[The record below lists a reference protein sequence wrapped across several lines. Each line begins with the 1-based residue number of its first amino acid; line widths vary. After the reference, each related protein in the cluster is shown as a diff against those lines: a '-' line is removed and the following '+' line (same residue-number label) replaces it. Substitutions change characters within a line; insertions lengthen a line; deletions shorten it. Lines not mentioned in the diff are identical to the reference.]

1 LFEAIILMDLRQAI
15 PSDLS
20 LLRYW
25 DSKSHVV
32 AARGDGKDAVF
43 DWERE
48 LPRRLDWRELLI
60 AEIGGRPIGIIQIID
75 PRREE
80 THYWGDVEADLRA
93 IEIWIGEEA
102 DLGRE
107 YGSEMMRLALER
119 CFADAMVKGVLID
132 PIVSN
137 TRAHRFYERL
147 GFQLVEFRMF
157 RSANCLVYRLDR
169 QAWREQTARRGQL
182 PAQPS

>member
-1 LFEAIILMDLRQAI
+1 MYLRQAI

-32 AARGDGKDAVF
+32 AARGDGEDASF

-48 LPRRLDWRELLI
+48 IPRRLDWRELLI
-60 AEIGGRPIGIIQIID
+60 AEIGGRPIGIVQIID

-119 CFADAMVKGVLID
+119 CFADAMVKGVLTD

-147 GFQLVEFRMF
+147 GFQLVELRMF

-169 QAWREQTARRGQL
+169 QAWREHTARRGERL
-182 PAQPS
+182 AQPSGRRAKS

>member
-1 LFEAIILMDLRQAI
+1 MDLRPAI

-32 AARGDGKDAVF
+32 AARGDEDGEDDAF
-43 DWERE
+43 DWETE

-60 AEIGGRPIGIIQIID
+60 AEIGGRPIGMIQIID

-132 PIVSN
+132 PLVSN

-147 GFQLVEFRMF
+147 GFQLVERRMF
-157 RSANCLVYRLDR
+157 GSDNCLVYRLDR
-169 QAWREQTARRGQL
+169 QAWREHTARRG
-182 PAQPS
+182 